1 MSQESVQ
8 VGAFEAKTR
17 LAELLRE
24 TEQGRSFVIL
34 RRGKAVARLVPISPA
49 ENESDYSKIKDDFS
63 RIRGQVKGKLNIKKL
78 IEEGRRY

>member
-1 MSQESVQ
+1 MSQEPVQ

-24 TEQGRSFVIL
+24 TEQGQSFVIL
-34 RRGKAVARLVPISPA
+34 RRGKAVARLLPISHS

-63 RIRGQVKGKLNIKKL
+63 KIRGQVKGKLNIKKL